1 MEPDLQELDLPEPGL
16 PEPGLPEPDLP
27 EPDLPEP
34 DLPEPVSTPQRH
46 ETPTVEQANSPS
58 ISCGQTP
65 STIGPPAAQSSYDK
79 SASQTAH
86 TTTNKQ
92 SASPFNGSFNSISPS
107 SPWFPQSRRSRQ
119 PRSHVSRHLFADM
132 PVYSYGLPPE
142 LWSFL
147 QRLDRRLEYLTG
159 VVEDVQSASHHPVPP
174 PNRQPSQQSADLNV
188 PPEVPPDQPEQS
200 SNLSEMSPESTSS
213 QLPHERL
220 MVLRAQAS
228 SSMNFAVRLLREL
241 CPTQELIGKNING
254 VRGKQ
259 AVESNKVEL
268 IKTLV
273 SRFYPSPP
281 GEAERIWREC
291 RKAMDSFLRKI
302 PRNS

>member
-1 MEPDLQELDLPEPGL
+1 M
-16 PEPGLPEPDLP
+16 EPDLP

-34 DLPEPVSTPQRH
+34 DLSEPDLPESVSTPQRH
-46 ETPTVEQANSPS
+46 KSPIVEQANSPL

-65 STIGPPAAQSSYDK
+65 STIGPRAAQNSYDK
-79 SASQTAH
+79 SASRAAP
-86 TTTNKQ
+86 TTSNKH

-107 SPWFPQSRRSRQ
+107 SPWFPPSRRSRQ

-132 PVYSYGLPPE
+132 PAFSYGLPPE

-147 QRLDRRLEYLTG
+147 QRLDRRLDYLTG
-159 VVEDVQSASHHPVPP
+159 VVEDLQSASHHPVPLP
-174 PNRQPSQQSADLNV
+174 TRQLSQQSADLNV
-188 PPEVPPDQPEQS
+188 PTEVPPDQPEQS
-200 SNLSEMSPESTSS
+200 SNLSEMSLESTSS

-220 MVLRAQAS
+220 MALRAQAS

-259 AVESNKVEL
+259 AVEPNKVEL
-268 IKTLV
+268 IRTLV

-281 GEAERIWREC
+281 GETERIWREC

-302 PRNS
+302 PRKN